1 MVGISGDSVQDIT
14 KAVFTPTSIDS
25 WVSNAVTSLT
35 SMINTYRL
43 DGVDVD
49 CEHFADGADV
59 NTFASSASAASRRS

>member
-1 MVGISGDSVQDIT
+1 
-14 KAVFTPTSIDS
+14 
-25 WVSNAVTSLT
+25 
-35 SMINTYRL
+35 MINTYRL